1 MSVHADREEQQ
12 LISRLQ
18 HVLNIG
24 IIHSRNTR
32 DISMGRTRQSWAPR
46 TMDDFRSVQEVSM
59 GRSHFELSRS
69 AEASLREA
77 MMSARPLVVRS
88 ALTSGDMAA
97 LIDEW
102 EMFMAQD
109 KSLYQMG
116 EGRGVQTLSTMWN
129 SPMRLEHDLR
139 DTSTPNPV
147 MTWLSLASQ
156 ESVAARVWH
165 LQQQLEGIAASQ
177 RPVLRRPAFAT
188 GLVQSDGRGIITHFD
203 DYNNT
208 ALVLMGIKTFLIA
221 PPDALSWEDGP
232 QNGNRNERLDVNPF
246 IRGRRYPEPTLA
258 QWQRADLS
266 PGDIL
271 YLPSGWW
278 HHVVSTSHT
287 LMTNV
292 WTG

>member
-1 MSVHADREEQQ
+1 M
-12 LISRLQ
+12 
-18 HVLNIG
+18 
-24 IIHSRNTR
+24 
-32 DISMGRTRQSWAPR
+32 
-46 TMDDFRSVQEVSM
+46 VS
-59 GRSHFELSRS
+59 SQ
-69 AEASLREA
+69 
-77 MMSARPLVVRS
+77 PLVIRS
-88 ALTSGDMAA
+88 ALTSVDMVA

-102 EMFMAQD
+102 DLFMAQD

-116 EGRGVQTLSTMWN
+116 EGRGMQTLSTMWN

-147 MTWLSLASQ
+147 MTWLSSSPQ
-156 ESVAARVWH
+156 GSVATRVWH
-165 LQQQLEGIAASQ
+165 LQQQLEGVAAAH
-177 RPVLRRPAFAT
+177 RPILRRPAFAT
-188 GLVQSDGRGIITHFD
+188 GLVRSDGRDVITHFD

-208 ALVLMGIKTFLIA
+208 ALVLIGIKTFLIA
-221 PPDALSWEDGP
+221 PPDAMSWEDGP

-266 PGDIL
+266 AGDIL

>member
-1 MSVHADREEQQ
+1 
-12 LISRLQ
+12 
-18 HVLNIG
+18 
-24 IIHSRNTR
+24 
-32 DISMGRTRQSWAPR
+32 MGRTRQSWAPR

>member
-12 LISRLQ
+12 LLSRLQ
-18 HVLNIG
+18 HVLNLG

-46 TMDDFRSVQEVSM
+46 TMDDFRSVQEVPM
-59 GRSHFELSRS
+59 GRTHFELSRS
-69 AEASLREA
+69 AEAALRAA
-77 MMSARPLVVRS
+77 MVSAQPIVVRS
-88 ALTSGDMAA
+88 ALTSGDMVA

-102 EMFMAQD
+102 DLFMAQD

-116 EGRGVQTLSTMWN
+116 EGRGMQTLSTMWN

-147 MTWLSLASQ
+147 MTWLSSSPQ
-156 ESVAARVWH
+156 GSVATRVWH
-165 LQQQLEGIAASQ
+165 LQQQLEGVAAAH
-177 RPVLRRPAFAT
+177 RPILRRPAFAT
-188 GLVQSDGRGIITHFD
+188 GLVRSDGRDVITHFD

-208 ALVLMGIKTFLIA
+208 ALVLIGIKTFLIA
-221 PPDALSWEDGP
+221 PPDAMSWEDGP
-232 QNGNRNERLDVNPF
+232 QNGNRNERLDVNPLLQ
-246 IRGRRYPEPTLA
+246 GRRYPEPPLA

-266 PGDIL
+266 AGDIL

-287 LMTNV
+287 LMTNA